1 MYSLL
6 SHCFVVNRGARI
18 TEFIAD
24 KQLRLRS
31 YIRRRPIPFKRM
43 AEMDAACGT
52 KSLLLQFCPDFDEC
66 LYNGDEVLVERFLS
80 DDGLKV
86 VNVEDMMSK
95 CEFLSHVNT
104 FTVEHPASANKHVFK
119 FQNLAI
125 HKELFAFLHFFKA
138 LRTCFRHG
146 GVRSAPSGSGGGS
159 HGPEDA
165 ASAASPTFPED
176 RDKDSR

>member
-1 MYSLL
+1 MKHLPCNL
-6 SHCFVVNRGARI
+6 SFDGKNFPVFFTIVVNRGARI

-95 CEFLSHVNT
+95 CEFIRHVNT
-104 FTVEHPASANKHVFK
+104 YRVEHPASANKQILK

-125 HKELFAFLHFFKA
+125 N
-138 LRTCFRHG
+138 
-146 GVRSAPSGSGGGS
+146 
-159 HGPEDA
+159 
-165 ASAASPTFPED
+165 
-176 RDKDSR
+176 

>member
-1 MYSLL
+1 MASMSGSAQGQPPIKLRIP
-6 SHCFVVNRGARI
+6 VNLEMLKKKTKGAKVEGHKAGKSTSSPAQPLPSSSPAGGSSRPRGARI

-95 CEFLSHVNT
+95 CEFIRHVN
-104 FTVEHPASANKHVFK
+104 
-119 FQNLAI
+119 QG
-125 HKELFAFLHFFKA
+125 
-138 LRTCFRHG
+138 FRG
-146 GVRSAPSGSGGGS
+146 
-159 HGPEDA
+159 
-165 ASAASPTFPED
+165 
-176 RDKDSR
+176 